1 MKGKMWDVMD
11 EYIWSAGTVEIFEKE
26 VINALVELFQR
37 EGRYSDTFKYEWDTY
52 PTPRGT
58 NATGMCVF
66 SWVTA
71 DGHLD
76 HEAFYYV

>member
-26 VINALVELFQR
+26 VIDALVKLFQK
-37 EGRYSDTFKYEWDTY
+37 EGRYSDTFKYEWEIY
-52 PTPRGT
+52 PMPRGT
-58 NATGMCVF
+58 IATGMCVF
-66 SWVTA
+66 SWVTT